1 MRKFVIILILALF
14 SLSLAGCEMF
24 AWRKYNNRELK
35 FSFIMPKDWDV
46 EEDLQDAVL
55 AIYIP
60 KEDPR
65 DVFASNIR
73 VVTEDLPGPMDLA
86 TYYDINREEFRQIF
100 KKMGNIEEGQG
111 MSGLVRHQWI
121 AFVSPLDDQLLIKA
135 ISAVW
140 IKDKRVY
147 VFTCVMDLRRAPQ
160 IEPVFRK
167 MLASFRIR

>member
-1 MRKFVIILILALF
+1 MRKFSIILILILF

-24 AWRKYNNRELK
+24 AWRKYNNREYK
-35 FSFIMPKDWDV
+35 FSFIVPKDWEV

-60 KEDPR
+60 KNDPR
-65 DVFASNIR
+65 ETFTSNIR
-73 VVTEDLPGPMDLA
+73 VVTDDLPEQMDLA
-86 TYYDINREEFRQIF
+86 TYYDVNREEFKQIF
-100 KKMGNIEEGQG
+100 KKMGDITEGQG
-111 MSGLVRHQWI
+111 MSGFVRHQWI
-121 AFVSPLDDQLLIKA
+121 AFTAPLDDRILIRA

-147 VFTCVMDLRRAPQ
+147 VFTCVMDLRRAEQ
-160 IEPVFRK
+160 IEPIFRK

>member
-1 MRKFVIILILALF
+1 MRKFIIILMLALF

-24 AWRKYNNRELK
+24 AWRKYNNREYR

-46 EEDLQDAVL
+46 EEELPDAVL
-55 AIYIP
+55 AIFIP

-65 DVFASNIR
+65 DTFTSNIR
-73 VVTEDLPGPMDLA
+73 VVVEDLPAPVDLA
-86 TYYDINREEFRQIF
+86 TYYDINREEFKQLF
-100 KKMGNIEEGQG
+100 KKMGNVTEGQG

-121 AFVSPLDDQLLIKA
+121 SFVSPLNDQVLIKA
-135 ISAVW
+135 ISVVW

-147 VFTCVMDLRRAPQ
+147 VFTCVMDLRQAEK